1 MLHGSH
7 PPRFLTLTEMMYLN
21 LYVAIHKQYTIVF
34 SLCIR
39 LANTACRLFFCSTR
53 ITLRDIMQR
62 NSGKSI
68 IPVPSLS
75 TCDNRPFIPGASW
88 VLQTKQGL
96 YVLSNISL
104 ISTMSIAPSHLVDH
118 VLYLGLWRVL
128 TKLPHHSA
136 YLITNQVKTSL
147 HLNMMGL
154 HRWKFF
160 TWLLDTDPSLL
171 QNLDWT

>member
-7 PPRFLTLTEMMYLN
+7 PPRFLTLTEVKYLYW
-21 LYVAIHKQYTIVF
+21 YVAIHKQYTIVF
-34 SLCIR
+34 SLCIQ

-75 TCDNRPFIPGASW
+75 TCDNRPFIPGTSW

-96 YVLSNISL
+96 YVLSNIFL
-104 ISTMSIAPSHLVDH
+104 LFTMSIVYSHLVDH
-118 VLYLGLWRVL
+118 VLYLGL
-128 TKLPHHSA
+128 
-136 YLITNQVKTSL
+136 
-147 HLNMMGL
+147 
-154 HRWKFF
+154 
-160 TWLLDTDPSLL
+160 
-171 QNLDWT
+171 